1 MNHLIQSLKLG
12 TWYLLLGTVLLLSAC
27 NQSAEVLPT
36 AIDLNAIST
45 NDAATRLAQT
55 AVAANATATRDAE
68 ATRNAPPTLPPT
80 WTPAA
85 PPTEPP
91 AQATPVPLTV
101 AGVSGTL
108 YYIFNGDSIALLFAD
123 GSHEELILTGGAPA
137 DLVLSPDEQWL
148 AFTRQASDTVRE
160 VYVMSIKTDGVP
172 ADQQYQV
179 RQISCLGF
187 ANVVYPT
194 WSADSLTVAFAA
206 SKSTND
212 PLGIYTAENNGQCPD
227 ANHQRGVVQTQF
239 KTITGMVWN
248 PNGAQL
254 YLASGTVFAVDAAK
268 GTLFPPLTQP
278 TGYGPDSYPVFRPN
292 STALFYL
299 KTDLDEQTGI
309 KSGVLSQVDIT
320 QFGTFPL
327 QELRGTMLFAQQFQF
342 SHDGRLIVAA
352 GLQDAYVQNMDVGS
366 AVKVVADAKFPP
378 QAVFSPDAEQV
389 AYVDAG
395 TGANLIQQVW
405 TVNRR
410 GTDRRQLTGHI
421 EGTISS
427 LNWAAQ

>member
-1 MNHLIQSLKLG
+1 MKHLVQSLKLS
-12 TWYLLLGTVLLLSAC
+12 TLFLLFLLAAC

-45 NDAATRLAQT
+45 NDAATRLALT
-55 AVAANATATRDAE
+55 EVAANATATRDAE

-101 AGVSGTL
+101 AAATGTL
-108 YYIFNGDSIALLFAD
+108 YYIFNADSIALLFAD

-148 AFTRQASDTVRE
+148 AFTRQVSDAVRE
-160 VYVMSIKTDGVP
+160 VFVMSIKTEGVP
-172 ADQQYQV
+172 ADQQYQL

-194 WSADSLTVAFAA
+194 WSADSRTVAFAA
-206 SKSTND
+206 SKSAND
-212 PLGIYTAENNGQCPD
+212 PLGIYTSENNGQCPD
-227 ANHQRGVVQTQF
+227 TNHQRGVVQTQF
-239 KTITGMVWN
+239 KSITGMVWN
-248 PNGAQL
+248 PNGTHL
-254 YLASGTVFAVDAAK
+254 YLTSGTVYGVDVAT
-268 GTLFPPLTQP
+268 GTLLPPLTQP
-278 TGYGPDSYPVFRPN
+278 TGYGPDSYPVYRPN
-292 STALFYL
+292 GAALFYL
-299 KTDLDEQTGI
+299 KTDLDDQTGI
-309 KSGVLSQVDIT
+309 KSGVLSQVDTT
-320 QFGTFPL
+320 QVETFPL

-342 SHDGRLIVAA
+342 SHDGRLLVAA

-366 AVKVVADAKFPP
+366 AVKVVAEAKFPP
-378 QAVFSPDAEQV
+378 QAIFSPDAERV

-395 TGANLIQQVW
+395 AGANLIQQVW
-405 TVNRR
+405 LVNRR
-410 GTDRRQLTGHI
+410 GTNRQQITRHI
-421 EGTISS
+421 EGTISN
-427 LNWAAQ
+427 LNWASQ